1 MAHKLTLLCLAVAVA
16 LSSGADLERR
26 RRSAEQDDV
35 LFNMVQAFISEP
47 EAFAPSLGMS
57 RVKRSADGR
66 AFNFNAEGVAVNL
79 EYKDPA
85 NKLKGG
91 KLKVVIDNLKAK
103 VPMARSGKV
112 VLNLEFDGGSST
124 TDGLFT
130 IKGDYE
136 LNHAI
141 KETGTLDIV
150 RAKSGAEYKTTATLK
165 SNAKGKPQQI
175 IPGFVMDLKSNH
187 ATYLKGEYKCDDG
200 RVYAINVDRKPL
212 EQLIATVTGPG
223 VNYRLQGDLSLAAKT
238 LDVVLQKNN
247 VELAKLKA
255 NAAVTQNT
263 TTLTANV
270 EAVNKAVDVTFTL
283 GNDLKSIILNVK
295 FNGADILALKGKRD
309 VLFDDKLK
317 KMVKTGKI
325 KYKSIGFGEASVM
338 YLIADGYY
346 KFGYSPKDGKDL
358 KILLT
363 REQKTATVS
372 EWHGKATRDN
382 EVYLKYDNKIDR
394 KAVGADYVIDAESTF
409 HVSTQ
414 SVFHAVF
421 CRYGCFNDRTMKAKV
436 RFNQATPGKMVVDVA
451 LTKDGA
457 KVLEL
462 DVQTMNNP
470 YKFKVFAPRIL
481 PKILPT
487 GRDSIEFDVDHNKGQ
502 YLRITSNTNLMSQFS
517 VERTGG
523 ANNER
528 KVMLNGKEL
537 SRGSAGNRQFSNII
551 NLPNGEKVTVN
562 VNWVSDDT
570 TKNKVVVKAT
580 GVSRNLDAT
589 LDWDLRNAA
598 AYKIDLD
605 AKGNNPRWG
614 AYSLTRNI
622 KFGAANNVMTCS
634 ITGSSNFPNAPWP
647 NPVTTDLNASLNFN
661 SNDFNI
667 SVKKVAK
674 GKAVTLSYN
683 NGRINVD
690 F

>member
-1 MAHKLTLLCLAVAVA
+1 MAQKLTLLCLAVGVA
-16 LSSGADLERR
+16 LSSGAVIQRE
-26 RRSAEQDDV
+26 DDY

-79 EYKDPA
+79 EYKDPS
-85 NKLKGG
+85 NRLKGG
-91 KLKVVIDNLKAK
+91 KLKVVIDNLKEK

-112 VLNLEFDGGSST
+112 VLNLEFDGGAST

-141 KETGTLDIV
+141 VEKGTLNIV
-150 RAKSGAEYKTTATLK
+150 RARSGAEFKTTASLK
-165 SNAKGKPQQI
+165 SDAKGKPQQI
-175 IPGFVMDLKSNH
+175 IPGFVLDMKSNH
-187 ATYLKGEYKCDDG
+187 LTYLKGEYKCDDG
-200 RVYAINVDRKPL
+200 HVYAINVDRKPL
-212 EQLIATVTGPG
+212 EQLIAVVTGPG

-238 LDVVLQKNN
+238 LDVVLQKNGQ
-247 VELAKLKA
+247 ELAKLKA
-255 NAAVTQNT
+255 GVVITKDETKFTATVTAAGKE
-263 TTLTANV
+263 V
-270 EAVNKAVDVTFTL
+270 EVTFDMT
-283 GNDLKSIILNVK
+283 NDLKSMNMNAKL
-295 FNGADILALKGKRD
+295 NGADIFALKGKREE
-309 VLFDDKLK
+309 
-317 KMVKTGKI
+317 KMNPKTNKMTKQGKI
-325 KYKSIGFGEASVM
+325 SYKGLGVGEAT
-338 YLIADGYY
+338 LIYAISEGYY
-346 KFGYSPKDGKDL
+346 KFGYKPKFGKDL
-358 KILLT
+358 KIILS
-363 REQKTATVS
+363 REQKTPSVS

-382 EVYLKYDNKIDR
+382 EVYLQYDNTIDR
-394 KAVGADYVIDAESTF
+394 KPVGPDYVIDAESTF
-409 HVSTQ
+409 HVSSE
-414 SVFHAVF
+414 SVFHAIF
-421 CRYGCFNDRTMKAKV
+421 CRYGCFNDRTMKAQI
-436 RFNQATPGKMVVDVA
+436 RFNQDAPRKMSVDVT
-451 LTKDGA
+451 LTKDSV
-457 KVLEL
+457 KVLEIDL
-462 DVQTMNNP
+462 QTMNNP

-487 GRDSIEFDVDHNKGQ
+487 GRESVEFDADHKPNQ
-502 YLRITSNTNLMSQFS
+502 YLKITSNTDLMSSFS

-528 KVMLNGKEL
+528 KIMLNGKEL
-537 SRGSAGNRQFSNII
+537 SRGSAGNRQFSNSI

-562 VNWVSDDT
+562 VNWDSDDT
-570 TKNKVVVKAT
+570 TKNRVVVKAT

-598 AYKIDLD
+598 AYKINLD

-614 AYSLTRNI
+614 AYSLKRNI

-634 ITGSSNFPNAPWP
+634 IKGDSNFPNAPWP

-674 GKAVTLSYN
+674 GKALTLSYN